1 MLIPFSEYAILRSF
15 QDSYDTLKTFLR
27 ESLNNASNFN
37 LKSVFQADAAG
48 RAVSAAPP
56 ARLMDFSVASAAGGS
71 SSIGGPESTAVVIT
85 QKFFN
90 ENKKQI
96 LNILS
101 RLLGLTV
108 SATVTY
114 FLFKWLMKQMDPT
127 NSDKLAAKSR
137 ADRILKEIGLKNIE
151 LNEYELVIASNLIM
165 PNNID
170 VSWEDIGGLE
180 HIISDLRETV
190 IYPLKRVSPVP
201 SSPAGVRDT
210 SKRSRLIKPP
220 TGVLFFGPPGN
231 AKTMIAK
238 ALAKESG
245 ARFINLQVSSL
256 YDKWFGETQKRTDAI
271 FSLAGKIQPVII
283 FIDEIDTF
291 LRSRKND
298 DHECTSTMKTQFM
311 TLWDGL
317 ATTQHQNR
325 VLIIGAT
332 NRPEDVDPAI
342 LRRMPQMFFIGLPD
356 IMQRKKILG
365 VILKH
370 ETLADDV
377 SLEYIAEKTTD
388 YSGSDLHELCRC
400 AAMNS
405 FVETMKK
412 ENAESQDAKAE
423 EEGAKASDSGTVIL
437 RKCDFEVAFGKMSI
451 KNSLSK
457 LNRNL
462 YDFDH

>member
-1 MLIPFSEYAILRSF
+1 
-15 QDSYDTLKTFLR
+15 
-27 ESLNNASNFN
+27 
-37 LKSVFQADAAG
+37 
-48 RAVSAAPP
+48 
-56 ARLMDFSVASAAGGS
+56 MDFSVASAAAGGGS
-71 SSIGGPESTAVVIT
+71 SSIGPDSTAAVVIT

-165 PNNID
+165 PHNID

-190 IYPLKRVSPVP
+190 IYPLKRVSPPPVS
-201 SSPAGVRDT
+201 SSPAASGGLKDT

-317 ATTQHQNR
+317 TTTQHQNR

-365 VILKH
+365 VILKD

-377 SLEYIAEKTTD
+377 SLEYIADKTAD

-405 FVETMKK
+405 FIETMKK
-412 ENAESQDAKAE
+412 ENAAAAAATEEAGSAE
-423 EEGAKASDSGTVIL
+423 PEGAVKSKESDSGTVVL